1 MNLKYNS
8 IIAFVAGLI
17 LIIWP
22 EIIKEYIVLII
33 GGLILSVGVASL
45 IYYFIEKEKGN
56 VSNILLLNA
65 AVDSLFGLILL
76 IFPKFFAGLVMF
88 LFGIVLLL
96 FGISRLVKLIQAAKV
111 LDLHWGLYL
120 VPSLTTLAGVLL
132 FFYPNR
138 TGNLLFIIFGIILLA
153 YSISD
158 FVSMYIINKKTKEAN
173 ALKESV
179 NNFETEEE
187 EKHLRGESN
196 PNRENRNL

>member
-1 MNLKYNS
+1 M
-8 IIAFVAGLI
+8 
-17 LIIWP
+17 
-22 EIIKEYIVLII
+22 II

-96 FGISRLVKLIQAAKV
+96 FGISRLVKLIQASKV

-179 NNFETEEE
+179 NNIETEGE

>member
-56 VSNILLLNA
+56 ISNILLLNA

-96 FGISRLVKLIQAAKV
+96 FGISRLVKLIQASKV

-120 VPSLTTLAGVLL
+120 VPSFTTLAGVLL

-179 NNFETEEE
+179 NNIETEGE

>member
-45 IYYFIEKEKGN
+45 IYYFIEKGKGN
-56 VSNILLLNA
+56 ISNILLLNA

-96 FGISRLVKLIQAAKV
+96 FGISRLVKLIQASKV

-179 NNFETEEE
+179 NNIETEGE

>member
-56 VSNILLLNA
+56 ISNILLLNA

-96 FGISRLVKLIQAAKV
+96 FGISRLAKLIQASKV

-179 NNFETEEE
+179 NNIETEGE